1 MNEEYRSGQG
11 SIIPTLFL
19 GLGGVGSRIVDR
31 IAARAALL
39 PNWES
44 QLRPLT
50 SFVSIDTNELDQH
63 KLRSIPEGNRLNIAA
78 FDKAKAIEHFRRS
91 KDAQALQWL
100 DPGYRPR
107 PGYKPGAGQIRVE
120 ARLGFFYHSLEIKQR
135 LKELV
140 QESLRPGITWRQSS
154 PPKFNVYLFC
164 TLAGGT
170 GSGSFLSTAYLVD
183 AVLQEQG
190 WQPRVVANLLLSTL
204 MLDKVGP
211 ELHPDIHANT
221 YAALKELEHLT
232 KLDYPQVK
240 REGRLVEP
248 FVYCRDENNR
258 AVQTVRSRPCFIS
271 FVFDRPPHLGLPDA
285 EAAIADSAFLQI
297 FTPIIDNLASE
308 LDNYEKNLE
317 ELTHFPGDL
326 KNLGQGYTKNFGGY
340 GAAALVL
347 PGHELLEYS
356 AGRFAAQAIRS
367 QITFSVDPANPADDR
382 ARALAKLA
390 VDYSDAKFL
399 NMSDEGRERAIHK
412 SFVASVQ
419 EMARQDKNQDLLEGF
434 WYRLVE
440 SSDDGRQTG
449 VDERG
454 EAIRAESLARLVE
467 RKLEEARRDLLNK
480 VSIKERAFV
489 FHREGV
495 NQYIE
500 LVSRLIEDIRGAR
513 QIVDEGVR
521 GLETAAAEGEVVT
534 DLKLDPIAE
543 RYLVIRLLDRCEAAW
558 IPDAQ
563 QQLDKAKARD
573 IGNTKVRERLEREL
587 FETLQEAAGKRRMFK
602 GDQDFLN
609 ARDEAQEYFRNV
621 ASAARKTFDAEIR
634 LRQLRSLLEYLQ
646 RRSRQYARLATRMD
660 VLVQELERE
669 AERLR
674 RGETAFVPPLALRV
688 EVFETLDEPRQ
699 RIWDRVYS
707 ALFIDGGRYLA
718 TFDRQLLAE
727 NIAQELKPVV
737 RGDGTVAEKS
747 VDQTVSDLRRAL
759 RDLGRQRMRPTIFG
773 QIGQPGVDLVRGLE
787 LEAQLVLGPGKQP
800 GEEVTDDEIKEYQ
813 EKKFRALAQL
823 AGVLA
828 RVNSAESKAL
838 DDGVKTNRTRQLIV
852 GLDEAGLAAASDQ
865 FLERLK
871 STLSAGGRQIKVDH
885 WHDPRLIIVHDVE
898 LPIPLYYIEPV
909 TGEIEDAYLH
919 LAADEKRA
927 YNLHTDFHWE
937 KSLPNLNPRRSEI
950 TIGWSLRML
959 ADGLLTRVITRQQGS
974 GLWIW
979 QRSDEDK
986 PMVMGKSFADTLYR
1000 LGEIHRLETL
1010 QQVLEKDLQ
1019 DAHKAMTAEA
1029 ETSRRARLLDLV
1041 ESLMAEMDRRQLSG
1055 DTTDDDVL
1063 DRPILRALKAEMAR
1077 QTDWL
1082 PKPTSAEDKLYDRFK
1097 LDAQ

>member
-1 MNEEYRSGQG
+1 MYPEYRSGQG
-11 SIIPTLFL
+11 TIIPSLFI
-19 GLGGVGSRIVDR
+19 GVGGVGSRIVDR
-31 IAARAALL
+31 IASRTSLL

-63 KLRSIPEGNRLNIAA
+63 KLRNIPEGNRLNIAA

-91 KDAQALQWL
+91 KDPQALQWL
-100 DPGYRPR
+100 DPGYQPR

-120 ARLGFFYHSLEIKQR
+120 SRLGFFYHSLEIRQR

-140 QESLRPGITWRQSS
+140 TESLRPGITWRQSN
-154 PPKFNVYLFC
+154 PPKFNIYLFC

-183 AVLQEQG
+183 AILREQN
-190 WQPRVVANLLLSTL
+190 WQPRIVANLLLSTL
-204 MLDKVGP
+204 MLEKVGP

-240 REGRLVEP
+240 REGRTSDE
-248 FVYCRDENNR
+248 FVYCRDENTR
-258 AVQTVRSRPCFIS
+258 TVQTVRSRPAFIS
-271 FVFDRPPHLGLPDA
+271 FIFDRPPHLGLPDA
-285 EAAIADSAFLQI
+285 EAAIADAAFLQI
-297 FTPIIDNLASE
+297 FTPIIDNLAGE

-326 KNLGQGYTKNFGGY
+326 KNLGQGYAKNFGSF
-340 GAAALVL
+340 GAAAMIL
-347 PGHELLEYS
+347 PGHELLEYC
-356 AGRFAAQAIRS
+356 AARFAAQAIRS
-367 QITFSVDPANPADDR
+367 QITFSVDPSNPADDR

-390 VDYSDAKFL
+390 VDYSDPKFL
-399 NMSDEGRERAIHK
+399 HMADEGRERAIHQ

-419 EMARQDKNQDLLEGF
+419 EMARQDKSQDLLEGF

-440 SSDDGRQTG
+440 STDEGRPTG
-449 VDERG
+449 VDEKG
-454 EAIRAESLARLVE
+454 EPIRSESLSRLVE
-467 RKLEEARRDLLNK
+467 RKLEESRRDLLNK

-495 NQYIE
+495 NQYVE

-513 QIVDEGVR
+513 QIVDEGLR
-521 GLETAAAEGEVVT
+521 GLEAAASEGEVIA

-543 RYLVIRLLDRCEAAW
+543 RYLVIRLLERCERTW

-563 QQLDKAKARD
+563 QQLEKAQARD
-573 IGNTKVRERLEREL
+573 IGNPKVRERLEREL
-587 FETLQEAAGKRRMFK
+587 FETLQEAAAKKRMFK

-609 ARDEAQEYFRNV
+609 ARDEALEYFRGV

-634 LRQLRSLLEYLQ
+634 LRQLRALLEYLQ

-660 VLVQELERE
+660 ALVQELERE

-674 RGETAFVPPLALRV
+674 RGETALVAPLALRV

-699 RIWDRVYS
+699 RIWDRVYR
-707 ALFIDGGRYLA
+707 ALFLDGGRYLG

-727 NIAQELKPVV
+727 TIAQELKPVV
-737 RGDGTVAEKS
+737 RPDGTVAEKS
-747 VDQTVSDLRRAL
+747 IDQTVSDLRRSL
-759 RDLGRQRMRPTIFG
+759 RDLGRDRLRPLIFG
-773 QIGQPGVDLVRGLE
+773 AVGQPGLDLIRGLE
-787 LEAQLVLGPGKQP
+787 LEAQLILQPGKPP
-800 GEEVTDDEIKEYQ
+800 GEAVLEDEIAEYR

-823 AGVLA
+823 AGVFA

-852 GLDEAGLAAASDQ
+852 GLGEAGLAQAS
-865 FLERLK
+865 ERFMDRLT
-871 STLSAGGRQIKVDH
+871 SVLSAGGRQIKVDS

-898 LPIPLYYIEPV
+898 LPIPLYYLEAV

-919 LAADEKRA
+919 LAADERRA
-927 YNLHTDFHWE
+927 YNLHTDFKWE

-950 TIGWSLRML
+950 TVGWALQML
-959 ADGLLTRVITRQQGS
+959 AEGLLTRVIARHPTMGVW
-974 GLWIW
+974 GW
-979 QRSDEDK
+979 QRSGQDNPE
-986 PMVMGKSFADTLYR
+986 VLGTSLASALYR
-1000 LGEIHRLETL
+1000 LGEIHRLENL
-1010 QQVLEKDLQ
+1010 QQRLEKDLK
-1019 DAHKAMTAEA
+1019 DAHRAMDRETEA
-1029 ETSRRARLLDLV
+1029 SRRAKLLELIERLL
-1041 ESLMAEMDRRQLSG
+1041 EEMDRRQLRG
-1055 DTTDDDVL
+1055 ETTTEDVL
-1063 DRPILRALKAEMAR
+1063 DRPILRALKAEMSR
-1077 QTDWL
+1077 LTDWM
-1082 PKPTSAEDKLYDRFK
+1082 PKLSSAEDKLYERFN
-1097 LDAQ
+1097 LDTP